1 MTPLDLDTAAVTAA
15 TSCQGL
21 ECFRGLFNKTM
32 ELEKEKNG
40 SQAEEKWNE
49 ATGGL
54 EANKQIGVELKKIQE
69 LSSVQ

>member
-1 MTPLDLDTAAVTAA
+1 MAPLDTAAVTAA

-21 ECFRGLFNKTM
+21 ECFRDLFNQAMK
-32 ELEKEKNG
+32 LEKEKNG

-54 EANKQIGVELKKIQE
+54 EVNTQVGVELEKIQE